1 MVFTVKINDVDYTPK
16 AISAKWDLKI
26 SAIEALEL
34 EIFQPDPADVDTGKE
49 VILYRDTTP
58 VFEGI
63 IYEKHL
69 EYSEGAP
76 EYIRYAR
83 VRALSKLVLYDNY
96 IVTRSYTTGT
106 TAGSIISDIASVIDG
121 VDTTNVEDGP
131 QLQQDWN
138 IPNRKALDVLTDIAK
153 ATDYLLFMRP
163 GLKLYYKQ
171 KNVGEP
177 EAIFDTSNTIYVEN
191 NEDNWNFKN
200 RILYYG
206 KDNQLLADVSE
217 GDGDRPLVISDPF
230 LEDAEE
236 AERRATTW
244 LNRLQYAKREIRLV
258 VEKQLAEALDVGS
271 TITIN
276 FPNLGINSQNVFVT
290 GIEYPFDVKEL
301 YATIICGGELEYFE
315 LLLEE
320 LKGRDP
326 TALFGSGGRIE
337 DLISSVVASVTSL
350 TNTQRIQS
358 VGKTVRIYNIPPLTY
373 ENGVNVVLDDDGTI
387 KLASGYLSGSFEFSW
402 LPQSEL
408 FTRWLRTQ
416 YVADLNDGSI
426 SAKILLPDGTVLFNN
441 VSDDF
446 DIPHLPP
453 SRGAITQDISE
464 WELTNATVEELQ
476 TGIIGITSL
485 RFTNTAT
492 SMTLVWPK
500 TKDANLDIL
509 RILRFYFYTFNDAS
523 ITIKLYQDENNYL
536 SGTINNVGG
545 SWQRVDIF
553 TSTMT
558 RTGDPRKMNWLEI
571 TTTARILFLDSDY
584 LMFPAG
590 RERLRLKINLSRPTL
605 TSVSPKVKIVKFVWR
620 EGKT

>member
-1 MVFTVKINDVDYTPK
+1 
-16 AISAKWDLKI
+16 
-26 SAIEALEL
+26 
-34 EIFQPDPADVDTGKE
+34 
-49 VILYRDTTP
+49 
-58 VFEGI
+58 
-63 IYEKHL
+63 
-69 EYSEGAP
+69 
-76 EYIRYAR
+76 
-83 VRALSKLVLYDNY
+83 
-96 IVTRSYTTGT
+96 
-106 TAGSIISDIASVIDG
+106 
-121 VDTTNVEDGP
+121 
-131 QLQQDWN
+131 
-138 IPNRKALDVLTDIAK
+138 
-153 ATDYLLFMRP
+153 
-163 GLKLYYKQ
+163 
-171 KNVGEP
+171 
-177 EAIFDTSNTIYVEN
+177 
-191 NEDNWNFKN
+191 
-200 RILYYG
+200 
-206 KDNQLLADVSE
+206 
-217 GDGDRPLVISDPF
+217 
-230 LEDAEE
+230 
-236 AERRATTW
+236 
-244 LNRLQYAKREIRLV
+244 

-358 VGKTVRIYNIPPLTY
+358 VGKTVRIYNVPPLTY